1 MNKDILRITQA
12 IDFAARKHIHQR
24 RKGEL
29 QEPYVNHLTEV
40 ARLLAEATQGDDV
53 NLIIAGLLH
62 DTTEDQE
69 VTYEE
74 LAHEFGEDVAKLVRE
89 VTDDKS
95 LPKIERKRLQIET
108 AAKKSTRAQCL
119 KIADKTANLGS
130 LLSSPPAH
138 WDRDRLKEYFNW
150 SKAVVDQC
158 RGVNE
163 ALEVEFDKLWQAGKA
178 L

>member
-1 MNKDILRITQA
+1 MNKDILHITKA
-12 IDFAARKHIHQR
+12 IDFAARKHVHQR

-53 NLIIAGLLH
+53 DLIIAGLLH
-62 DTTEDQE
+62 DTIEDQE

-74 LAHEFGEDVAKLVRE
+74 LSHEFGEDVAKLVGE

-108 AAKKSTRAQCL
+108 AANKSTRAQCL

-138 WDRDRLKEYFNW
+138 WDGDRLKDYFNW

-163 ALEVEFDKLWQAGKA
+163 ALEVEFDKRWKMSQA